1 MTTDKENSNPLK
13 IPENASD
20 RDDFIQGFGKS
31 EAAAMLFSILGT
43 IIAVCVFVNIG
54 LSIQVGILMA
64 FSMLA
69 VTFTVIKRDRIN
81 ENMIDKIRIMLRYYK
96 SPKVYLY
103 HHFDNLMEGDKN
115 EGNTYERK

>member
-20 RDDFIQGFGKS
+20 RDDFIQGFGKN

-43 IIAVCVFVNIG
+43 IIVVCVCVNIG

-81 ENMIDKIRIMLRYYK
+81 ENMIDKIRIMFCYYK
-96 SPKVYLY
+96 SSKIYLY
-103 HHFDNLMEGDKN
+103 HHFDDFMKEYEN
-115 EGNTYERK
+115 EGNAYERK